1 MAPMA
6 DTMPELDLGGVMVY
20 RRSQPCQSRDEPH
33 NTVCCR
39 TSKRDFVLPFGLE
52 DRNMTKFTIAA
63 LAALMLVQPTLTVA
77 RDNPPHAC
85 KKSSS
90 FAPHPRTTH
99 HVYGAPI
106 RPAIMGRSKGSHHKH
121 TPKRTSSSIANRDAS

>member
-1 MAPMA
+1 
-6 DTMPELDLGGVMVY
+6 MPELALGGVMVY

-63 LAALMLVQPTLTVA
+63 LAALMLAQPGLTVA
-77 RDNPPHAC
+77 RDKPTHAC